1 MESLKIEVFSAR
13 ELTCSIR
20 GEILTLC
27 TDAYEED
34 FAPYLDLLGSAVH
47 VLVRLNGK
55 LVSHA
60 AWVERELRA
69 SNLTRP
75 LKSAYIEAVAT
86 PVALQRRGYGSA
98 AHAAIPP
105 LLGSFD
111 IAALSPS
118 EGSFYSRLGWE
129 HWEGRLEYR
138 RGVQTFATPDEEVM
152 VLRLPGTPASLDT
165 RATLSVDWREGDVW

>member
-1 MESLKIEVFSAR
+1 VESLKIEVVPAR
-13 ELTCSIR
+13 ELPRSIR
-20 GEILTLC
+20 REILTLC

-34 FAPYLDLLGSAVH
+34 FTPYLDLLGSAVH
-47 VLVRLNGK
+47 VLVKLNGM

-60 AWVERELRA
+60 AWVERELRV
-69 SNLTRP
+69 SNLATP
-75 LKSAYIEAVAT
+75 LKSAYVEAVAT

-98 AHAAIPP
+98 ALSAIPP

-118 EGSFYSRLGWE
+118 EGRFYSRLGWE
-129 HWEGRLEYR
+129 RWEGKLEYKR
-138 RGVQTFATPDEEVM
+138 RSQTFATPDEEVM
-152 VLRLPGTPASLDT
+152 VLRLPRTPPSLDT